1 MKKLLFCGV
10 AASLLLTGCGS
21 SPKDP
26 EASAPAPVSADSQ
39 SYGSSDINE
48 PPASAAAQS
57 NAPVPVT
64 PKQQEVAR
72 GLLSGISDSIKSG
85 NEEAVYRSA
94 TQVLAQN
101 PNEVRALN
109 ALGVHN
115 YKKQRYVAAGYFFAR
130 ANKVQA
136 NSELMNNQAL
146 TQWALG
152 EKRDA
157 IRLFKKALELNPN
170 DGVAAAN
177 LGSIY
182 AQEKDYSK
190 ARITL
195 ESAVKRGVKDHRT
208 LTNYGI
214 AQAAGGQFDSAKLMY
229 EEALKLNGNSH
240 ETLLNYAVLLI
251 EHMGQRPEG
260 MRQLDRLRFLNPDE
274 TIRKRMIELE
284 NKAKTELK

>member
-1 MKKLLFCGV
+1 MKKLIVCGAS
-10 AASLLLTGCGS
+10 AALLLTGCGS
-21 SPKDP
+21 SPKESEP
-26 EASAPAPVSADSQ
+26 SASAPAIADSGSADE
-39 SYGSSDINE
+39 DHRP
-48 PPASAAAQS
+48 PPAAAAVA
-57 NAPVPVT
+57 APAPVT
-64 PKQQEVAR
+64 PKQQEAAR
-72 GLLSGISDSIKSG
+72 GLLSGISDAIKSG
-85 NEEAVYRSA
+85 NDEAVFRSA

-109 ALGVHN
+109 AIGV
-115 YKKQRYVAAGYFFAR
+115 YYYKQRRYLAAEYFFAR

-136 NSELMNNQAL
+136 SSELMNNQAL

-157 IRLFKKALELNPN
+157 IRLWKKALDLNPN

-177 LGSIY
+177 LGSVY

-195 ESAVKRGVKDHRT
+195 ENAVKRGVKDQRT

-251 EHMGQRPEG
+251 DHMGKSQEG

-284 NKAKTELK
+284 NKAKTEIK

>member
-1 MKKLLFCGV
+1 MKKLIVCSTC
-10 AASLLLTGCGS
+10 AALILTGCGS
-21 SPKDP
+21 SQKDSDS
-26 EASAPAPVSADSQ
+26 SAPAPVVAESGGGDIDSTPA
-39 SYGSSDINE
+39 
-48 PPASAAAQS
+48 PPAAAPA
-57 NAPVPVT
+57 APAPVT

-72 GLLSGISDSIKSG
+72 GLLSGVSDAIKSG
-85 NEEAVYRSA
+85 NDEAVYRAA

-101 PNEVRALN
+101 PNEIRALN
-109 ALGVHN
+109 AIGVYN
-115 YKKQRYVAAGYFFAR
+115 YKQRRYVAAEYFFAR

-136 NSELMNNQAL
+136 SSELLNNQAL

-157 IRLFKKALELNPN
+157 IRLWKKALELNPN

-177 LGSIY
+177 LGSVY
-182 AQEKDYSK
+182 TQEKDYSK

-195 ESAVKRGVKDHRT
+195 ENAVKRGVKDHRT

-214 AQAAGGQFDSAKLMY
+214 AQSAGGQFDSAKLMY

-251 EHMGQRPEG
+251 EHMGKGQDG